1 MTVDAEQI
9 ADTGAHTAT
18 TQWQRRSTSMQIV
31 VTDPDS
37 LAVARREVDAELD
50 AIDAAA
56 SRFRPDS
63 EINTL
68 ATSTGRPT
76 QVSEVLAEMLAAALT
91 AAH

>member
-50 AIDAAA
+50 PSMLPRRA
-56 SRFRPDS
+56 SGPTPKSIRSRRQP
-63 EINTL
+63 
-68 ATSTGRPT
+68 AGR
-76 QVSEVLAEMLAAALT
+76 LR
-91 AAH
+91 